1 MSCALCIHSQ
11 QTKSST
17 VLSQADIQLSIGSST
32 HPHKSSTSLRSKKKK
47 KNTSRQTHVTDCT
60 ESILS
65 AGPLSSVTGW
75 FSNIYFVIFSVSIP
89 MKCNRTVDV
98 AYHVST
104 PHLVCSSSV
113 IFCFYIAI
121 SFGHEPQCQRV
132 VHQAR
137 PESESFCAY
146 PNAISRATTVMKSF
160 VLIST

>member
-1 MSCALCIHSQ
+1 MCIVHSFAIDEIIDGIKPSRY
-11 QTKSST
+11 TIVYRLK
-17 VLSQADIQLSIGSST
+17 
-32 HPHKSSTSLRSKKKK
+32 HTSAQKLYFIEEQKKK